1 MSPPQARAAQ
11 IQNIARPEVL
21 RLGQALN
28 SRAMPKTS
36 LSPIEHVDIA
46 LGDRSYRI
54 SIGGGLL
61 DAADSFA
68 QLPAASTALLVSNTT
83 VAPLY
88 QARLMAALAPHYRQ
102 VHSVVLPDGE
112 AFKTWES
119 LNLIFDALLAK
130 GCDRKTVLFALGGG
144 VVGDMTGFAA
154 ASYMRGVPFVQV
166 PTTLLAQVDSSV
178 GGKTAINHPLGKN
191 MIGAFY
197 QPQRVICDL
206 DTLKTLP
213 SRELSAG
220 LAEVIKYGPIAD
232 MAFLD
237 WIETNIDALMA
248 RDAAALAHAVK
259 RSCEIKADVVGQD
272 ERESGLRAI
281 LNFGHTF
288 GHAIEAGMGYG
299 TWLHGE
305 AVGCGLVM
313 AARLSQR
320 LGLVDE
326 AFVKRLRRLVLRA
339 GLPVVAPV
347 LDAADNARR
356 YLALMRVDK
365 KSEAGEIKFVLIDG
379 PGRAVVRGAP
389 DALVAEVI
397 AESCRA

>member
-1 MSPPQARAAQ
+1 MRAPTPQHR
-11 IQNIARPEVL
+11 NIDQPDPV

-28 SRAMPKTS
+28 FGAMPKTS
-36 LSPIEHVDIA
+36 APSTEHVDIA

-54 SIGGGLL
+54 AIGGDLL

-68 QLPAASTALLVSNTT
+68 GLPTASSALIVSNTT

-88 QARLMAALAPHYRQ
+88 LARLTAALAPHYRQ

-119 LNLIFDALLAK
+119 LNLIFDALLAQ

-213 SRELSAG
+213 TRELSAG

-232 MAFLD
+232 MAFMD
-237 WIETNIDALMA
+237 WIEMNIDALMA
-248 RDAAALAHAVK
+248 REPAALAHAVK

-299 TWLHGE
+299 AWLHGE

-326 AFVKRLRRLVLRA
+326 AFVARLRRLVLRA

-347 LDAADNARR
+347 LDVADNVGR

-397 AESCRA
+397 AESCHA